1 MTINISLAISKQ
13 ITMCCKLEE
22 MEWLRDC
29 LTDTALSFDTF
40 FSLICETLDLSEYER
55 SRVLRSVPDD
65 FMRQVGHFEILCAVL
80 PDGKRLRLSY
90 CNLSLPIWSDITIS
104 FFMLRRINEVL
115 TKLQLFDHFEEFF
128 IWWVRASIALLR
140 NDDLDEV
147 KDRRACRKGPQD
159 GVMFSV
165 WLGKHYQVDEILI
178 LEYQPFE
185 QKPGLPHVAG

>member
-1 MTINISLAISKQ
+1 
-13 ITMCCKLEE
+13 MCCKLEE
-22 MEWLRDC
+22 MEWLQDC
-29 LTDTALSFDTF
+29 LTDTGISFDAF
-40 FSLICETLDLSEYER
+40 FSFICETIDLSEHEL
-55 SRVLRSVPDD
+55 SRDLRSVSDD
-65 FMRQVGHFEILCAVL
+65 FVRQFRHFEIFCAVL
-80 PDGKRLRLSY
+80 PDQLGLRLSY
-90 CNLSLPIWSDITIS
+90 RNLSLPISSDITIS

-165 WLGKHYQVDEILI
+165 WLGKHCEDDEKLI
-178 LEYQPFE
+178 LEFQPFE